1 MELTPDA
8 IVLWSHGTFR
18 LNATIL
24 NTWIVMAVLV
34 LGSWLATRRLRP
46 DVPPGRWQIAMETL
60 VVMIESQIRA
70 ITPHAV
76 HRILYLAG
84 TLFLFIATASLLA
97 VVPGF
102 RSPAGSLSTTLALTL
117 AVLLAVPL
125 FGIAYGGLRRYL
137 DSFIRPSILL
147 LPFNLLGEM
156 SRAVSL
162 SIRLYGNVMSGAV
175 IAAILLSIAPFFF
188 PVIMDLFG
196 LLIGLIQAYIFAVLA
211 TVYISAAVSVPH
223 SANPEEEA
231 RE

>member
-8 IVLWSHGTFR
+8 IELWRHGNFV
-18 LNATIL
+18 LNATIV

-34 LGSWLATRRLRP
+34 GGSWLATRRLRP
-46 DVPPGRWQIAMETL
+46 DVPPNRWQTALETI
-60 VVMIESQIRA
+60 VVMIEAQIRS

-76 HRILYLAG
+76 RHILYLVG
-84 TLFLFIATASLLA
+84 TVFLFIATANLLA
-97 VVPGF
+97 IVPGF

-125 FGIAYGGLRRYL
+125 FGIAHGGLRRYL
-137 DSFIRPSILL
+137 RSFIQPSIFL
-147 LPFNLLGEM
+147 LPLNLLSEV

-175 IAAILLSIAPFFF
+175 IAAIVLSVAPFFF

-196 LLIGLIQAYIFAVLA
+196 LLIGMIQAYIFAVLA
-211 TVYISAAVSVPH
+211 TVYISAAMSEPRTEKL
-223 SANPEEEA
+223 PEES